1 MSRTVISTG
10 AAMNRTVI
18 STGEA
23 MSRTVD
29 RKVRR

>member
-10 AAMNRTVI
+10 AAMNRTV
-18 STGEA
+18 SRGTA

-29 RKVRR
+29 KNARR

>member
-10 AAMNRTVI
+10 AAMSRTVI
-18 STGEA
+18 STGAA

-29 RKVRR
+29 RNVRR

>member
-10 AAMNRTVI
+10 AAMSRTVI
-18 STGEA
+18 STGAA

-29 RKVRR
+29 RNARR

>member
-29 RKVRR
+29 RKVRQ

>member
-18 STGEA
+18 STGAA

-29 RKVRR
+29 RNARR

>member
-10 AAMNRTVI
+10 AAMSRTV
-18 STGEA
+18 SRGAA

-29 RKVRR
+29 RNVRR